1 MGKTALMDW
10 WANGSRTK
18 SSLPYV
24 IAIGRSHERVDQ
36 EMDAEAARIFEAQR
50 NVFQAQRGLAHM
62 VDPRNLEQV
71 LGQTPDHLSERGPVQ
86 TDASPVVVNLRR
98 SAHPNFWADPSA
110 SHPGNR
116 RMRQRPE
123 DLDI

>member
-1 MGKTALMDW
+1 
-10 WANGSRTK
+10 
-18 SSLPYV
+18 
-24 IAIGRSHERVDQ
+24 
-36 EMDAEAARIFEAQR
+36 MDAEAARIFEAQR

-86 TDASPVVVNLRR
+86 TDASPVVANLRR
-98 SAHPNFWADPSA
+98 SAHPNLWADPSA

>member
-1 MGKTALMDW
+1 MGEASLGDW
-10 WANGSRTK
+10 GDGSRPQT
-18 SSLPYV
+18 SIRFRPLFW
-24 IAIGRSHERVDQ
+24 SHERVDQ

-86 TDASPVVVNLRR
+86 TDASPVVANLRR